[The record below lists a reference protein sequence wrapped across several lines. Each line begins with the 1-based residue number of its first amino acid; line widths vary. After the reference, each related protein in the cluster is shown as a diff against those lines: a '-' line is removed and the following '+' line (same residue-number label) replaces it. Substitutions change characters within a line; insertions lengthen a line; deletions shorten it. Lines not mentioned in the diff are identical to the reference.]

1 MINGTSLIRVPKFF
15 FREAHFRKVRAA
27 SKLVY
32 AFLYSRKCDDEGKEF
47 VVYPRADLADDMGVT
62 MEVVGRSM
70 KELVEAGLIRE
81 ETIQVGKPKHIY
93 LLTMKEQ

>member
-1 MINGTSLIRVPKFF
+1 MINGTRLITIPVDFF
-15 FREAHFRKVRAA
+15 KEERFRKVRAA
-27 SKLVY
+27 SKLTY
-32 AFLYSRKCDDEGKEF
+32 GFLYSRKQELEVFDY
-47 VVYPRADLADDMGVT
+47 VIYPRVNLADDMGVT
-62 MEVVGRSM
+62 IEVVGRAM

>member
-1 MINGTSLIRVPKFF
+1 MINGTSLIRVPKYF
-15 FREAHFRKVRAA
+15 FREAQFRKVRAA

-32 AFLYSRKCDDEGKEF
+32 AFLYSRNFDNVGQEYII
-47 VVYPRADLADDMGVT
+47 YPRADLADDMGVT

-81 ETIQVGKPKHIY
+81 EMIQVGKPKHIY